1 MRRVYA
7 LLALAIVTLFT
18 ALTLGGIARA
28 DDAPND
34 DALVTGAL
42 AALQDGRT
50 NDAIAALESLGDRGV
65 VDPVVSFDRGL
76 AYALRVRAGAEQPG
90 DLGRAA
96 HGFEETRELAQDD
109 GLARDA
115 SIALSI
121 VRAEVARRRSQA
133 GEPVEVDPGVPLR
146 RAITNLASDDAWALA
161 ALASAIILGAALFV
175 RWLSAARRVRIAAAI
190 ALSGSAPALVAF
202 ALLALFA
209 RDDRLHLREGV
220 IVAASAR
227 LSDERH
233 IVLANASALP
243 EAARVTLAAT
253 SPGWAEVHWG
263 KWSGWVPSQTI
274 RPIAKPE

>member
-1 MRRVYA
+1 MKRLPTIAA
-7 LLALAIVTLFT
+7 LVLGAFVAIS
-18 ALTLGGIARA
+18 ASAE
-28 DDAPND
+28 DAPTD
-34 DALVTGAL
+34 DALFAGAL
-42 AALQDGRT
+42 AALKDGRT
-50 NDAIAALESLGDRGV
+50 NDAIADLESLGDRGV

-96 HGFEETRELAQDD
+96 HGFEETRELALDD
-109 GLARDA
+109 TLTRDA
-115 SIALSI
+115 VSALST

-146 RAITNLASDDAWALA
+146 RAVTSLASDDAWALA
-161 ALASAIILGAALFV
+161 ALVAGIVLGGALFV
-175 RWLSAARRVRIAAAI
+175 RGLSTARRVRIAAAI
-190 ALSGSAPALVAF
+190 ALAGSGPALVAF

-233 IVLANASALP
+233 IVLPNASPLP
-243 EAARVTLAAT
+243 EAARVTLGAT
-253 SPGWAEVHWG
+253 SPGWAEVRWG
-263 KWSGWVPSQTI
+263 KQSGWVPSQTV
-274 RPIAKPE
+274 RPIAKRE